1 MLTNPKKKAKLPF
14 KSKNKEKYLNK
25 LALTDG
31 KVHFIRR
38 VDNDGQINVL
48 NETFSVGKEFI
59 SEYVRAAICL
69 G

>member
-1 MLTNPKKKAKLPF
+1 MLTNPKKKDKLTF